1 MEPTNEMDLGVLDET
16 IARVRSRLRQR
27 VESPY
32 AAEADTTFDNEPE
45 HVAGWLRS
53 AQEACLAGEYLG
65 RRHEDPTVETIYVEM
80 NRFEH
85 NCDEWFVDAF
95 ACGPP
100 AVAGAP
106 TVISPEFDRIV
117 GIFLGDART
126 PRLTLTG
133 MERLQTVFDRYYGE
147 SQDAVAEDLATSLV
161 RLSLFQL
168 FARACAVAQTD
179 RLHVAAAVHDEYF
192 FAMWPTPSEVR
203 NEGGPPAR
211 S

>member
-1 MEPTNEMDLGVLDET
+1 MEPTNEMDLRVLDEAL
-16 IARVRSRLRQR
+16 ARVRSGLRQR

-45 HVAGWLRS
+45 DVARWLRS

-65 RRHEDPTVETIYVEM
+65 RRSEDPAVETVYVEM
-80 NRFEH
+80 NRFED
-85 NCDEWFVDAF
+85 NYDEWFVDAF
-95 ACGPP
+95 ACGPS

-106 TVISPEFDRIV
+106 TIISPEFDRIV
-117 GIFLGDART
+117 GVFLGDART

-133 MERLQTVFDRYYGE
+133 METLQTLFDRHYRE

-161 RLSLFQL
+161 RLSLFHL
-168 FARACAVAQTD
+168 LARACAVAQTD
-179 RLHVAAAVHDEYF
+179 RLRVAAAVHDEYF
-192 FAMWPTPSEVR
+192 FGVWPPPSEVR
-203 NEGGPPAR
+203 NEGGPPAT